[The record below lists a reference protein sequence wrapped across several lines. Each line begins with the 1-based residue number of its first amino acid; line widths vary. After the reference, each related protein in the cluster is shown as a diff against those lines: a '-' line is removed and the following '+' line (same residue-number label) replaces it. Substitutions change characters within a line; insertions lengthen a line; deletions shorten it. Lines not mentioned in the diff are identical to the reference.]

1 MSPPHCI
8 ISVEI
13 GNQHEGS
20 LNVAH
25 SYIDAIANAGA
36 DAVKMQA
43 HLARYESTPEEQW
56 RVPFSRIDA
65 TRYDYWQRMEFTR
78 EQWVGLSEHA
88 HDRGLEFIVSPFSVE
103 AVEMLD
109 GLVDRWKVASGEVT
123 NEPLLHA
130 ISATDTLY
138 VLSSGMSP
146 REETERAL
154 HLLSAGCRVPDGGLI
169 LQCTSEY
176 PCPPERVGLNS
187 IYLDWFN
194 GLSDHS
200 GSIYTGLAAVALGA
214 QMLEVHVCFSK
225 EEFGPDV
232 TSSITIAELRQLVEG
247 VRWIE
252 RIISSPVDKDKMAKE
267 MTPMKALF
275 EKSIAVTKD
284 TKAGYV
290 LHSLGARKPG
300 TGIPASRMAEFQGK
314 VAVRD
319 IEAGTLLKEED
330 AV

>member
-1 MSPPHCI
+1 MAECI
-8 ISVEI
+8 IVAEVAQ
-13 GNQHEGS
+13 QHHGAID
-20 LNVAH
+20 VAH
-25 SYIDAIANAGA
+25 SYIEAIATSGANAC
-36 DAVKMQA
+36 KFQA
-43 HLARYESTPEEQW
+43 HIAEYESSKEETW
-56 RVPFSRIDA
+56 RIKFSKQDA
-65 TRYDYWQRMEFTR
+65 SRYDYWKRMEFPR

-214 QMLEVHVCFSK
+214 QMLEVHVCFSRD
-225 EEFGPDV
+225 EFGPDV
-232 TSSITIAELRQLVEG
+232 SSSITIAELGQLAEG

-252 RIISSPVDKDKMAKE
+252 RIIHNPVDKDAMAEE
-267 MTPMKALF
+267 MAPMKALF

-284 TKAGYV
+284 TKRGYV
-290 LHSLGARKPG
+290 ITNLGARKPG

-314 VAVRD
+314 IAVRD
-319 IEAGTLLKEED
+319 LKAGTLLKEED
-330 AV
+330 VVWP